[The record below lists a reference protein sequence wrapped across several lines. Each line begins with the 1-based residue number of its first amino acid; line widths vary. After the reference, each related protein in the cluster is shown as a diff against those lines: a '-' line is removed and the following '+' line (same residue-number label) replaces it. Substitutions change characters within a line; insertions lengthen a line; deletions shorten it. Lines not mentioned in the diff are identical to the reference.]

1 MTQEAIGPN
10 PIDVHVGQRVRL
22 RRRMLGMSQERLA
35 AQLGLTFQ
43 QVQKYERGTNRI
55 SASKLF
61 EIGRTLNVV
70 VGFFYEGLDDP
81 GAPDRDDYTRAWSQI
96 FDALL
101 ADPNGSALAEAY
113 LTIRRQSVRRALV
126 DMVRAVAANDQ
137 NGEGLLKP
145 AAE

>member
-43 QVQKYERGTNRI
+43 QVQKYERGANRI

-96 FDALL
+96 FDALF
-101 ADPNGSALAEAY
+101 ADPNGPALAEAY
-113 LTIRRQSVRRALV
+113 LSIRRQSVRRALV